1 MENSAPP
8 NTVCMAVLP
17 FENLSGSSDHDYFAS
32 GFVEDLITD
41 LSHFSN
47 LQVISSYS
55 SRKIGGE
62 ARDALAEARAFD
74 IDYLLKGN
82 LQRRGEQLR
91 INTQLL
97 EALNGSVIWAER
109 YDAPME
115 TVFDIQDDIVARVS
129 GAISDQIDQTLLAAA
144 RNKPLT
150 SLAAYDCW
158 LRGME
163 QLRNGTVKADREAR
177 RIFEQAVAIDPH
189 YSRAYGGLSLT
200 YFNEWSCQLWERWE
214 ENERNAYR
222 HARKAI
228 ELDAT
233 DHITQLILGRI
244 LLYRRQFEAAE
255 QHVDQSLALNANDT
269 DNLVQIAVAKTF
281 LGKAETGEKLFL
293 KALRLNPYRKIWYY
307 TCGSFIYFVQ
317 HKFDQSIDMALKG
330 PLTDVWIDLPA
341 FVAAAYAHLGNSAEA
356 ARYLEIFRQTF
367 HEKIITDREADA
379 QEIIAWEKKANPFKR
394 DTDTALL
401 VDGLVAA
408 GLAHRPGAGM
418 PPSSDAAPQKLSPSA
433 PNVFKPGNGVW
444 TMRYEDKAVQLQ
456 DVKGFH
462 DLARLME
469 TPGVEVHCTEMMG
482 NPDSFSEDEPLL
494 DDKAKQSYEQRI
506 RDLHQEIREA
516 EEMNDLVRGEN
527 LKAELDQLTDHLTKA
542 LGIGRRSRKL
552 NAAAERARAAVTWR
566 IRSAIKKIETAH
578 PALGHHLANTIRTG
592 TFCSYTPEKD
602 PDWHL

>member
-1 MENSAPP
+1 MENNAPP

-97 EALNGSVIWAER
+97 EALNGSVLWAER

-115 TVFDIQDDIVARVS
+115 TVFDIQDNIVARVS

-163 QLRNGTVKADREAR
+163 LLRNGTAEADRTAR
-177 RIFEQAVAIDPH
+177 RIFEQAIAIDPH
-189 YSRAYGGLSLT
+189 YSRAYAGISLS
-200 YFNEWSCQLWERWE
+200 YFNEWSCQVWEHWDE
-214 ENERNAYR
+214 TERNAYR
-222 HARKAI
+222 YATKAI
-228 ELDAT
+228 ELDTT

-244 LLYRRQFEAAE
+244 LLYRRDFEAAA

-269 DNLVQIAVAKTF
+269 DNLVQIAVCKTF
-281 LGKAETGEKLFL
+281 LGDAEAGEKLFF
-293 KALRLNPYRKIWYY
+293 KALRLNPYRKMWYY
-307 TCGSFIYFVQ
+307 TGGALAYFTQ
-317 HKFDQSIDMALKG
+317 RKFDQCIEMALKG
-330 PLTDVWIDLPA
+330 PLTEVWIDLPA
-341 FVAAAYAHLGNSAEA
+341 FVAAAHAYLGNSTAA
-356 ARYLEIFRQTF
+356 ARYLEIFLKTF
-367 HEKIITDREADA
+367 HEKIITDHEADA
-379 QEIIAWEKKANPFKR
+379 EEIMAWEKMANPFKR
-394 DTDTALL
+394 DEDTALL
-401 VDGLVAA
+401 LDGLVSA
-408 GLAHRPGAGM
+408 GLKHRPGHGGI
-418 PPSSDAAPQKLSPSA
+418 PSSDAKPRKSPSA
-433 PNVFKPGNGVW
+433 PNTFKTENGVW

-462 DLARLME
+462 DLARLMD

-566 IRSAIKKIETAH
+566 VRSAIKRIETAH

-602 PDWHL
+602 QDWHL